1 MKELFEF
8 ELEEI
13 QSKKKKWLALF
24 IVSLALYV
32 ALVLIFVLVE
42 QRSTATVFLILT
54 YILTAA
60 EVAFALFYLL
70 YKSKRLKR
78 YERLLGAKRN
88 STTETYV
95 LVKEKDYSIQDG
107 LPFRTIVFSDAKG
120 EQEYTFYLISSFQD
134 NLAPKKKYSLQHV
147 GGTVYAIGEN
157 DEE

>member
-8 ELEEI
+8 EIEEI

-24 IVSLALYV
+24 VASLFLYV
-32 ALVLIFVLVE
+32 ALVLVFILVE

-54 YILTAA
+54 YIFTAL

-78 YERLLGAKRN
+78 YERLLSSKGN
-88 STTETYV
+88 VTTETYV

-107 LPFRTIVFSDAKG
+107 LPFRTIVFSDEKG

-134 NLAPKKKYSLQHV
+134 KLTPNKRYSIQHV

>member
-8 ELEEI
+8 EIEEI

-24 IVSLALYV
+24 IASLVLYV
-32 ALVLIFVLVE
+32 TLVLVFILVE
-42 QRSTATVFLILT
+42 QRSTATVFLVLT
-54 YILTAA
+54 YILTAL

-78 YERLLGAKRN
+78 YERLLISKGN
-88 STTETYV
+88 VTTETYV

-107 LPFRTIVFSDAKG
+107 LPFRTIVFSDEKG

-134 NLAPKKKYSLQHV
+134 SLAPKKKYSIEHV

-157 DEE
+157 NEE